1 MNATIRRLAAACML
15 LLSAGLAGGLDLTE
29 GRLRLTLHEG
39 IGRFSLSYLS
49 NTRESAY
56 TPLLVAQD
64 PRTTVLS
71 IVVGNKVSRLGEG
84 SEFSLSTERTPE
96 GARFVWKSSLLTVTQ
111 GFSFLASEG
120 SAAANGLRI
129 DVEVRNTSQQDLMV
143 GLRYLF
149 DTYLGEASFRHFR
162 TNAVPD
168 ITRELT
174 VSGDTMPQYWVSPL
188 ADDAEELGMLVMT
201 SGEGITIPD
210 KVIFANWKRLNDA
223 SWSYPTSTARNFNL
237 LPYSV
242 NDSAVSQY
250 YEPRKLSRGSTMTVT
265 ICLGKYTPAGFTL
278 KKPAEAPVVAAAAPA
293 VEQPA
298 VVQPPVVEL
307 PPVVEPVPVA
317 ELPAPSPEAPAAR
330 VQPNVRADMAAVNAL
345 IAEIDVHIAA
355 GREAVEA
362 DIERLKAALAELKG
376 RASTY
381 PSGAAP
387 GTTGE

>member
-1 MNATIRRLAAACML
+1 
-15 LLSAGLAGGLDLTE
+15 
-29 GRLRLTLHEG
+29 
-39 IGRFSLSYLS
+39 
-49 NTRESAY
+49 
-56 TPLLVAQD
+56 
-64 PRTTVLS
+64 
-71 IVVGNKVSRLGEG
+71 
-84 SEFSLSTERTPE
+84 
-96 GARFVWKSSLLTVTQ
+96 
-111 GFSFLASEG
+111 
-120 SAAANGLRI
+120 
-129 DVEVRNTSQQDLMV
+129 
-143 GLRYLF
+143 
-149 DTYLGEASFRHFR
+149 
-162 TNAVPD
+162 
-168 ITRELT
+168 
-174 VSGDTMPQYWVSPL
+174 
-188 ADDAEELGMLVMT
+188 MLVMT

-265 ICLGKYTPAGFTL
+265 ICLGKYTPAGFAL

-298 VVQPPVVEL
+298 VVQPPIVEL

-376 RASTY
+376 RASAY